1 MASQVLSHHHMRSPF
16 LVFKKNVFI
25 ANVITIHAVIIIID
39 NITIIM
45 LSTIL
50 KPIKNKIIIL
60 KNLGKG

>member
-25 ANVITIHAVIIIID
+25 ANVITIRAVIIIID

-50 KPIKNKIIIL
+50 KPI
-60 KNLGKG
+60 